1 MARSSRLR
9 GCWVVLGAVG
19 LAGRSSRRQGQL
31 AGAVPP
37 SRPVDRPAWRDGVS
51 HVVTP
56 PTRLDQPSSWGTRV
70 NNGEP
75 KEVAGSSI
83 RNQQV
88 R

>member
-1 MARSSRLR
+1 MARSSRFR

-51 HVVTP
+51 HVVTRP
-56 PTRLDQPSSWGTRV
+56 ARLDHLNAVGPS
-70 NNGEP
+70 
-75 KEVAGSSI
+75 
-83 RNQQV
+83 
-88 R
+88 